1 MTFNIGDVVRV
12 GKGKVLYTVT
22 WTPESVGMA
31 SDLADPEVQSHNTG
45 NLSRVAASRLVL
57 VEAHPEI
64 AEVIEL
70 QPSPNRDALGGYLAG
85 RTPLFSENEQAE
97 IMRDVDGG
105 ANEEEAPVKETSAYA
120 KAVLFALNKLQK
132 HVYAGTVRK
141 NVKAKRRGLNARQKA
156 SRKANR

>member
-1 MTFNIGDVVRV
+1 MAFNVGDVVRV

-22 WTPESVGMA
+22 WTPQSVGYTDNMA
-31 SDLADPEVQSHNTG
+31 DVEVQSHNTG
-45 NLSRVAASRLVL
+45 NLSRVAESRLVL

-70 QPSPNRDALGGYLAG
+70 QPESTSLAGYLAG
-85 RTPLFSENEQAE
+85 REPMFSEEEQAQ
-97 IMRDVDGG
+97 IMRDVDG
-105 ANEEEAPVKETSAYA
+105 EPEEAPVKETSAYA
-120 KAVLFALNKLQK
+120 KAVLFALNRLQK

-141 NVKAKRRGLNARQKA
+141 NVKAKRRSLNRRQKA

>member
-22 WTPESVGMA
+22 WTPQSVGYTADMA
-31 SDLADPEVQSHNTG
+31 DVEVQSHNTG
-45 NLSRVAASRLVL
+45 NLSRVAESRLVL

-70 QPSPNRDALGGYLAG
+70 QPESAGLASYLAG
-85 RTPLFSENEQAE
+85 REPLFSEEEQAK
-97 IMRDVDGG
+97 IMRDVDK
-105 ANEEEAPVKETSAYA
+105 AMEDAELEPVVETSAYA
-120 KAVLFALNKLQK
+120 KAVLFALNKLGK

>member
-22 WTPESVGMA
+22 WTPESAGMA

-57 VEAHPEI
+57 VQAHPEI

-70 QPSPNRDALGGYLAG
+70 QPESTSLAGYLAG
-85 RTPLFSENEQAE
+85 REPTFSEEEQAQ
-97 IMRDVDGG
+97 IMHDVDIND
-105 ANEEEAPVKETSAYA
+105 ADESEPVVETSAYQ
-120 KAVLFALNKLQK
+120 KAVLFALNKLGK

-141 NVKAKRRGLNARQKA
+141 NVKAKRRGLNSRQKA